1 MTDADLLREVMNTV
15 GQHGRLGEHV
25 RCVVSVSML
34 TEGWDARTVTHVLG
48 VRAFGTQLLCEQVI
62 GRALRRV
69 SYDSFAADPFDA
81 EPRLTPEY
89 ADVLGIPFTFIPA
102 NSVTVYL
109 PPRPVTTIRAVLPE
123 REALTIEFPRVIG
136 YRTVLPPERLIA
148 KFSEESC
155 LTIDPRTAP
164 PTARNEAIVG
174 EGVTLS
180 LDELKQAR
188 EATIAFYVA
197 GHALRTAFRDAEGHV
212 EAVAVPA
219 ASGDHSSLDG

>member
-1 MTDADLLREVMNTV
+1 M
-15 GQHGRLGEHV
+15 
-25 RCVVSVSML
+25 
-34 TEGWDARTVTHVLG
+34 
-48 VRAFGTQLLCEQVI
+48 I

-102 NSVTVYL
+102 NSVTVYQ
-109 PPRPVTTIRAVLPE
+109 PPRPLTTIRAVLPE

-188 EATIAFYVA
+188 EATVAFYVA
-197 GHALRTAFRDAEGHV
+197 GHALRTAFRDAEGTLKPWLFPQLL
-212 EAVAVPA
+212 AITSAGWLSA
-219 ASGDHSSLDG
+219 